1 MSQQVLTKVGAF
13 EADSVNAINHNF
25 TELYAGGSGQTLA
38 SPTITGTV
46 AGGATYSSPTLVTPA
61 LGTPASGVLTNATGL
76 PIATGV
82 SGLGTGVATAL
93 AANTGAT
100 GGFAVNGAAGVA
112 AGYKVARGV
121 HQQAAAQDTIVT
133 GLTTVVAVVAQWRDA
148 PTIKQMFLTV
158 SIGDQAG
165 APAAGSILSNTYKP
179 TATNDVTP
187 TAATDFTDNLSF
199 NWIAIG
205 T

>member
-1 MSQQVLTKVGAF
+1 MARQELTKVGAF
-13 EADSVNAINHNF
+13 DNDSLNAINENF
-25 TELYAGGSGQTLA
+25 EELYAGGSGQTLA

-61 LGTPASGVLTNATGL
+61 LGTPASGVATNLTGL
-76 PIATGV
+76 PISTGV

-93 AANTGAT
+93 AANAGAT
-100 GGFAVNGAAGVA
+100 GGFAVNGVAGVA
-112 AGYKVARGV
+112 AAYKVARGV
-121 HQQAAAQDTIVT
+121 HQQAAAQDTIVS
-133 GLTTVVAVVAQWRDA
+133 GLTTVVAVIAQWRDA
-148 PTIKQMFLTV
+148 PTVKQMFLAV

-165 APAAGSILSNTYKP
+165 APAAGSFYSNTYKP
-179 TATNDVTP
+179 TAVNDVTP
-187 TAATDFTDNLSF
+187 TAATDFSDNLSF